1 MKRAPAPVLAYG
13 DTNLFV
19 ALFATDEHPS
29 HAAALRLF
37 QRVAEGALRLIVT
50 PMVLAEIVYV
60 TTSVLRW
67 NRSTVAERLSALL
80 GADGLEVREPAVLLR
95 TLALYRDVRRLD
107 FADAYLAASA
117 LEEGPPL
124 IASFDADTDAV
135 TGIRRIRR

>member
-1 MKRAPAPVLAYG
+1 MTPAPLVAYA

-50 PMVLAEIVYV
+50 PMVLAEIAYV

-67 NRSTVAERLSALL
+67 NRANVAEKLGAML
-80 GADGLEVREPAVLLR
+80 GADGLEIREQQVLLR

-107 FADAYLAASA
+107 FADAYLAALA
-117 LEEGPPL
+117 LEEGPPV
-124 IASFDADTDAV
+124 IASFDADCDAV
-135 TGIRRIRR
+135 VGLKRIKR